1 MQQFD
6 TIIIGSGVGGLTAAI
21 CLAKA
26 GQKVLVLE
34 QHDVPGGWCHSF
46 HLDGHRFSPGVH
58 YVGLMG
64 EGDSTNMLF
73 KSLGIANDLVFF
85 KMNKNGYEHCHI
97 GNEIIDMPADV
108 QSLYQTLAARFPHE
122 KEGLKNYLELVE
134 KVSNQILM
142 VPKTKGFWA
151 HLTVP
156 FRTKEMGKNGLFS
169 LKKIID
175 KHISDPLLKAV
186 LNIQCGDHGLPPTKA
201 SFALHCMLM
210 FHYLKGG
217 YYPMGGGAAIAKA
230 MTRAIRKHNGEVRLC
245 SPVQKILIQNKKAVG
260 VELASGESLYA
271 KNILSNAD
279 PSTTYLK
286 LIGKQHLS
294 NSIQKKLASTKYS
307 VSSLI
312 LFLTLHMDVTKYGV
326 DSGNIWYLRN
336 HNMDEVYAQ
345 TLHGK
350 VDEGEDFAAVFISC
364 TTLKDPTSF
373 DGRHHSFEV
382 VTFVDYKTFDA
393 FNNEGDYHSE
403 AYTLFKQKIINKL
416 MNNVERVIPNAKQHI
431 VTAQLG
437 TPKTNQHYIQSTNG
451 SVYGTEKVL
460 TQIGPFAYRHKS
472 EIEGLFLCGAST
484 SSHGVGGASHSGVEA
499 AAKILNCDKQELLK
513 DDAAQK
519 LTIHDAEDSTTW
531 SQAIKDK
538 IDFRRKGL

>member
-73 KSLGIANDLVFF
+73 RSLGIANDLVFF

-97 GNEIIDMPADV
+97 GNEKIDMPADT
-108 QSLYQTLAARFPHE
+108 QSLFQTLVARFPHE
-122 KEGLKNYLELVE
+122 KEGLQKYLELIE

-156 FRTKEMGKNGLFS
+156 FRTKEMGKYGLFS
-169 LKKIID
+169 LDKIIS
-175 KHISDPLLKAV
+175 KFISDPLLKAV
-186 LNIQCGDHGLPPTKA
+186 LNIQCGDHGLPPAKA

-230 MTRAIRKHNGEVRLC
+230 MTRAIRKHNGEVRLS
-245 SPVQKILIQNKKAVG
+245 SPVQKILMENKKAVG
-260 VELASGESLYA
+260 VALSSGEKLFA
-271 KNILSNAD
+271 KNVLSNAD

-286 LIGKQHLS
+286 LLGKENIS
-294 NSIQKKLASTKYS
+294 NSLQKKLAKTKYS

-312 LFLTLHMDVTKYGV
+312 LFLTLEMDVTQFGI

-336 HNMDEVYAQ
+336 DNVDEVYAE
-345 TLHGK
+345 TIHGK
-350 VDEGEDFAAVFISC
+350 VDEGDDFPAVFISC

-373 DGRHHSFEV
+373 DGKHHSFEV
-382 VTFVDYKTFDA
+382 VTFVDYNTFDTFHHA
-393 FNNEGDYHSE
+393 ADYHSE
-403 AYTLFKQKIINKL
+403 AYTLMKHKIVNKL
-416 MNNVERVIPNAKQHI
+416 MNNVERVIPKAKQHI
-431 VTAQLG
+431 VTAELG

-451 SVYGTEKVL
+451 SVYGTEKLL
-460 TQIGPFAYRHKS
+460 TQIGPFAFRHKS

-499 AAKILNCDKQELLK
+499 AAKILNCDKELLLK
-513 DDAAQK
+513 DDTSQK
-519 LTIHDAEDSTTW
+519 VTIFDAEDASTW
-531 SQAIKDK
+531 GQSIFDK
-538 IDFRRKGL
+538 IEFRRKGL